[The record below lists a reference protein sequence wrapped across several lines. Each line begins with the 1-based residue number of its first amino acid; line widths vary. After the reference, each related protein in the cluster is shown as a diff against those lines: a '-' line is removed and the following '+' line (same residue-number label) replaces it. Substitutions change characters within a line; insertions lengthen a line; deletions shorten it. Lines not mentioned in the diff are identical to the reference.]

1 MNVHNFLLS
10 SNSEQER
17 TALRHIH
24 RETCSICS
32 TIVNHASLQIE
43 QAHISANLRTGALQ
57 TAAFDNGRELRSASY
72 DREHIR
78 SRIIAIPHSALA
90 NKDSLKSRNVIRH
103 VFALYSATRQIF
115 FSCYSFYN
123 DIRNARRRLCAAGRR
138 L

>member
-24 RETCSICS
+24 REVCRFS
-32 TIVNHASLQIE
+32 TSVVNHASLQIE
-43 QAHISANLRTGALQ
+43 QAHISTYVCARDLQ